1 MDKSLEEEGS
11 IARRVSIRGS
21 EDGGKSLYVSK
32 MQRLYGCWGLKIVAF
47 GNLYF
52 LQYSSDGEPH
62 NLNILCSCSTW
73 SQATQKLVMY
83 HPENNTNFKRKK
95 KGDIGPKGG
104 MTKPKNK
111 RNKIDQL
118 MLNVSSVWGKV
129 TGREIAISILIL

>member
-1 MDKSLEEEGS
+1 
-11 IARRVSIRGS
+11 
-21 EDGGKSLYVSK
+21 

-73 SQATQKLVMY
+73 PQATRKLVMY

-95 KGDIGPKGG
+95 KGDIGMQIK
-104 MTKPKNK
+104 MHIVNVNK
-111 RNKIDQL
+111 VQL
-118 MLNVSSVWGKV
+118 TAKQKV
-129 TGREIAISILIL
+129 L